1 MPPASSSLRTGWIT
15 VWIALGVIALVL
27 FVALPIAVTRRA
39 TAEFARYQACL
50 ESNRNQDCRPSI
62 VWYMNGW
69 TLEAT
74 SSTVSTPLAPAP
86 AN

>member
-1 MPPASSSLRTGWIT
+1 MPPASSSLRAGWIT
-15 VWIALGVIALVL
+15 VWIALGVLALVL

-50 ESNRNQDCRPSI
+50 EPTRTQDCRPSI

-69 TLEAT
+69 SLEAT
-74 SSTVSTPLAPAP
+74 SSTQSTPLTPAS
-86 AN
+86 

>member
-1 MPPASSSLRTGWIT
+1 MSSASSSLRTGWIT

-50 ESNRNQDCRPSI
+50 EPTRNQDCRPSI